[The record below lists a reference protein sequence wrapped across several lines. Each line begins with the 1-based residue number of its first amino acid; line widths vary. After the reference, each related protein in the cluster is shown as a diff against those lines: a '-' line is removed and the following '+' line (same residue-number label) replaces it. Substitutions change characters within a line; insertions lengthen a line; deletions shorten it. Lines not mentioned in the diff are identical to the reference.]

1 MSDLI
6 LYRFGKTDVRTMKMD
21 GNVWFVVADVAEVLG
36 LSRGRMTQILE
47 SIEDKWKGFSKTKT
61 LSGTQSLAI
70 ISEEGLYK
78 VLMASTKPEAEKFK
92 NWIAGEVLPQIRK
105 TGRYIPTS
113 ILDYAEHTR
122 EPQQKTMSK
131 AANEFNFEHGGKES
145 IISYNV
151 ENCIA
156 HTGEHPLQV
165 KERGKKAKL
174 KAVDRASAKAV
185 LRKLQPEAACAMS
198 LADNLVSMGAQPD
211 KVFAV
216 TKKAAEVFKGMID
229 LGFTPPELNR

>member
-1 MSDLI
+1 MSDLT
-6 LYRFGKTDVRTMKMD
+6 LYYFGNIEVRTIRD
-21 GNVWFVVADVAEVLG
+21 QGRVWFVASDVAQVLG
-36 LSRGRMTQILE
+36 VTRNRLVQVLKNIRDTSKGVRKIYTLGSRQNVTV
-47 SIEDKWKGFSKTKT
+47 
-61 LSGTQSLAI
+61 
-70 ISEEGLYK
+70 ISEEGVYQ
-78 VLMASTKPEAEKFK
+78 VLMASTRPNAEKFK
-92 NWIAGEVLPQIRK
+92 QWIAEEVLPQIRK

-113 ILDYAEHTR
+113 ILDYAEHTQER
-122 EPQQKTMSK
+122 QQKTMSK
-131 AANEFNFEHGGKES
+131 AANEFNFDHGGKES

-174 KAVDRASAKAV
+174 KAVDRTSAKAV
-185 LRKLQPEAACAMS
+185 LRKLQPEVACAMS
-198 LADNLVSMGAQPD
+198 LADNLVSLGAQPD

>member
-6 LYRFGKTDVRTMKMD
+6 LYRFGKIDVRTMKKD
-21 GNVWFVVADVAEVLG
+21 GKAWFVVSDVAEVLC
-36 LSRGRMTQILE
+36 LSRNRMVE
-47 SIEDKWKGFSKTKT
+47 VVASIDDKWKGVEISDT
-61 LSGTQSLAI
+61 LGGKQKLLF

-113 ILDYAEHTR
+113 ILDYAEHAK

-174 KAVDRASAKAV
+174 KAVDRTSAKAV

-198 LADNLVSMGAQPD
+198 LADNLVSLGAQPD
-211 KVFAV
+211 KVFEV

>member
-6 LYRFGKTDVRTMKMD
+6 LYRFGKTDVRTIKID
-21 GNVWFVVADVAEVLG
+21 GDIWFVVADVAEVLG

-61 LSGTQSLAI
+61 NKGERDLVI
-70 ISEEGLYK
+70 ISEKGLYK

-113 ILDYAEHTR
+113 ILDYAEHAKV
-122 EPQQKTMSK
+122 PQQKTMSK

-198 LADNLVSMGAQPD
+198 LADNLVSMGAQPE

>member
-1 MSDLI
+1 MSDLTF
-6 LYRFGKTDVRTMKMD
+6 YYFGKVEVRTIRENGK
-21 GNVWFVVADVAEVLG
+21 VWFVAADVAEILG
-36 LSRGRMTQILE
+36 VTRNRIVQILKN
-47 SIEDKWKGFSKTKT
+47 IKDTAKGVRRIYTPGSE
-61 LSGTQSLAI
+61 QNVVV
-70 ISEEGLYK
+70 ISEEGVYQ
-78 VLMASTKPEAEKFK
+78 VLMASTRPNAEKFK
-92 NWIAGEVLPQIRK
+92 KWLAEEVLPQIRK

-113 ILDYAEHTR
+113 ILDYAEHTK
-122 EPQQKTMSK
+122 EPQQKTMSR

-185 LRKLQPEAACAMS
+185 LRKLQPEVACAMS

-211 KVFAV
+211 KVFEV